1 MARGARWDEFERA
14 APDVAAGGRR
24 LLLQY
29 GLGLGFLATIRP
41 DGGPRLHPF
50 CPILAE
56 GGLWG
61 FIGPSPKAADLRRDG
76 RYAVHAFPPEE
87 VDDEFC
93 VDGTAI
99 ETTSPDVIAA
109 VRAAYTAPIQGGDET
124 LFEFRIERALLA
136 TYGPRPSW
144 PPQYTRWHASAES

>member
-1 MARGARWDEFERA
+1 MGRSARWEEFELA

-24 LLLQY
+24 LLLQH
-29 GLGLGFLATIRP
+29 GLGLGYLATIRP

-76 RYAVHAFPPEE
+76 RYAVHAFPAEE

-93 VDGTAI
+93 VDGVAV
-99 ETTSPDVIAA
+99 ETTSPVVIAA

-144 PPQYTRWHASAES
+144 PPQYPRGHASPDG